1 MYLCRGLRER
11 CVIFELYLLT
21 TYLLTSRANPSGSLP
36 PPVVGAPDEVGACAA
51 RACAAA
57 AAPRVSDIG
66 TCARPRPHWCSFS
79 LWLVLEASMELSACP
94 HEVCSMAGTSDAA

>member
-1 MYLCRGLRER
+1 MCDDSRY
-11 CVIFELYLLT
+11 
-21 TYLLTSRANPSGSLP
+21 TYEQLSQQAPVAAYP
-36 PPVVGAPDEVGACAA
+36 PPVAGAPHEVGVRDS

>member
-1 MYLCRGLRER
+1 MTVTVTEKQTACLHAAY
-11 CVIFELYLLT
+11 
-21 TYLLTSRANPSGSLP
+21 P
-36 PPVVGAPDEVGACAA
+36 PPVGCGRSRSAEEVGACAT

-79 LWLVLEASMELSACP
+79 WWLVLEASMELSACP
-94 HEVCSMAGTSDAA
+94 HEVCLTAGTSDAA